1 MDSSSLLET
10 ITPLAV
16 SSLEASII
24 KKDAFSFEDQQV
36 EDVGFF
42 KTAPVKKPL
51 HLPGVNRDALA
62 EDWDHSNAIRNAY
75 LQEKLGMQPPKT
87 TKTGTTIVGCL
98 FSGGIVLGADT
109 RATEGPIIA
118 DKNCEKIHY
127 LAPNIYCCGAGTAAD
142 TEYTTNMI
150 AGKLE
155 LKRLNEG
162 GRTSRVKTA
171 MTMLKQYLFQYQGH
185 VGAALVLGGC
195 DPVDGPALYT
205 IYPHGSVDN
214 LPFVSMGSG
223 SLAAMAVLESGWR
236 PGMDRDSAVHLI
248 SQAIQA
254 GIFNDLGSGS
264 NVDVCVIHAGDQHV
278 EYLRNYLVPVEKG
291 EKAHKYT
298 PKAGTTRVIRSVQKP
313 LPTPLLVKSEE
324 RMDID

>member
-1 MDSSSLLET
+1 MEGE
-10 ITPLAV
+10 V
-16 SSLEASII
+16 NGE
-24 KKDAFSFEDQQV
+24 
-36 EDVGFF
+36 FF

-51 HLPGVNRDALA
+51 HLPGVGRDALA
-62 EDWDHSNAIRNAY
+62 EDWDHSNCLRNAY
-75 LQEKLGMQPPKT
+75 LQEKGLVPAPKT

-98 FSGGIVLGADT
+98 FQGGIVLGADT
-109 RATEGPIIA
+109 RATEGPIVA

-150 AGKLE
+150 ASKLE

-162 GRTSRVKTA
+162 GRVSRVKTA
-171 MTMLKQYLFQYQGH
+171 MTMLKQYLFQYQGQ

-195 DPVDGPALYT
+195 DPVDGPSLYT
-205 IYPHGSVDN
+205 IYPHGSVDR

-236 PGMDRDSAVHLI
+236 PGLDRDSAVALI
-248 SQAIQA
+248 SNAIQA

-264 NVDVCVIHAGDQHV
+264 NVDICVISSFSSSSNANAV
-278 EYLRNYLVPVEKG
+278 EYLRNYLVPVQKG

-298 PKAGTTRVIRSVQKP
+298 PAAGTTKVIKSAQKTLPVIPLVVQ
-313 LPTPLLVKSEE
+313 SEE
-324 RMDID
+324 RMDIDN

>member
-1 MDSSSLLET
+1 M
-10 ITPLAV
+10 
-16 SSLEASII
+16 SLEAAII
-24 KKDAFSFEDQQV
+24 RAEAKEFSV
-36 EDVGFF
+36 EEEGYF
-42 KTAPVKKPL
+42 KCAPTGKSVA
-51 HLPGVNRDALA
+51 LPGVDRDALR
-62 EDWDHSNAIRNAY
+62 EDWDHSNAVRNAY
-75 LQEKLGMQPPKT
+75 LQEKMAMHPPKT

-98 FSGGIVLGADT
+98 FSHGIVLGADT
-109 RATEGPIIA
+109 RATEGPIVA

-150 AGKLE
+150 ASKLE

-162 GRTSRVKTA
+162 GRLSRVKTA
-171 MTMLKQYLFQYQGH
+171 MTMLKQYLYQYQGN

-195 DPVDGPALYT
+195 DPVDGPSLYT
-205 IYPHGSVDN
+205 IYPHGSVDR

-236 PGMDRDSAVHLI
+236 PGMDRNQAVALI
-248 SQAIQA
+248 SNAIKA

-264 NVDVCVIHAGDQHV
+264 NVDICVIHTDGQAL
-278 EYLRNYLVPVEKG
+278 EYLRNYEVPVEKG

-298 PKAGTTRVIRSVQKP
+298 PAAGTTRVLKSVMKP
-313 LPTPLLVKSEE
+313 LPVPLVVKSEE
-324 RMDID
+324 RMDIDD